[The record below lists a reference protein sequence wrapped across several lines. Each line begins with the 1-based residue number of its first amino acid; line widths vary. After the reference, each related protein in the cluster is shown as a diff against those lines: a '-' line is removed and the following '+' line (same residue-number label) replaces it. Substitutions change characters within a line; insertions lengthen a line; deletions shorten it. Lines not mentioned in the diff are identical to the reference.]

1 MAYSDWTLE
10 TVKKA
15 FQLEE
20 INAAGIFAEVEPVEP
35 STHLATTLAR
45 TTQLS
50 GATKSLVSSPVWWHK
65 RRECAFGK
73 SRISGHLIFL
83 ALSLTYWYN

>member
-20 INAAGIFAEVEPVEP
+20 ANAAGIFGEVPPRGTEHTSCHDPG
-35 STHLATTLAR
+35 
-45 TTQLS
+45 TQC
-50 GATKSLVSSPVWWHK
+50 AISLCH
-65 RRECAFGK
+65 
-73 SRISGHLIFL
+73 GH
-83 ALSLTYWYN
+83 

>member
-20 INAAGIFAEVEPVEP
+20 VNAAGIFAEIDPVEP
-35 STHLATTLAR
+35 STHLATI
-45 TTQLS
+45 
-50 GATKSLVSSPVWWHK
+50 P
-65 RRECAFGK
+65 
-73 SRISGHLIFL
+73 HLIFL
-83 ALSLTYWYN
+83 ALLATF

>member
-20 INAAGIFAEVEPVEP
+20 ANAAGIFAEVAPVEP
-35 STHLATTLAR
+35 STHLATTLA
-45 TTQLS
+45 
-50 GATKSLVSSPVWWHK
+50 AKCAISL
-65 RRECAFGK
+65 CD
-73 SRISGHLIFL
+73 GH
-83 ALSLTYWYN
+83 